1 MSRVRFTKMQ
11 GAGNDFVVL
20 DLLAGVSEPT
30 AAQALFIADRHFGIG
45 CDQILLIESA
55 SSAEAAFGYRIM
67 NADGSQ
73 AGQCGNGARCVAL
86 YLRERHGLADGAVL
100 DSPGGPVVVRFEGAD
115 RVELSLGKPR
125 FEPAEI
131 PFDAPQSAALYR
143 IEVNGAE
150 LEIAALSMGNP
161 HAVLLVDDVP
171 SAPVASLGP
180 ALEMHPRFAD
190 RCNVGFAQVL
200 YPDHIRLRVFERGVG
215 ETLACGSGA
224 CAAMVALRRRGLLGT
239 NVKVDLPGGRLE
251 VRWRGPGDP
260 VYLTGPARFV
270 FEGELS
276 L

>member
-1 MSRVRFTKMQ
+1 MSTLRFAKME

-20 DLLAGVSEPT
+20 DLLGGALEPDP
-30 AAQALFIADRHFGIG
+30 AIARRLSDRHFGIG
-45 CDQILLIESA
+45 CDQILLIEAANSPD
-55 SSAEAAFGYRIM
+55 AAFAYRIL
-67 NADGSQ
+67 NADGSV

-100 DSPGGPVVVRFEGAD
+100 DSPGGPVQVRFIGAE
-115 RVELSLGKPR
+115 RVELALGKPR

-131 PFDAPQSAALYR
+131 PFAAEQSAALYKLD
-143 IEVNGAE
+143 VDGQQ

-161 HAVLLVDDVP
+161 HAVLLVDEIA
-171 SAPVASLGP
+171 SAPVTSLGP
-180 ALEMHPRFAD
+180 AIENHARFAD

-200 YPDHIRLRVFERGVG
+200 EPSHIRLRVFERGVG

-224 CAAMVALRRRGLLGT
+224 CAAVVALRRRGLLAASVT
-239 NVKVDLPGGRLE
+239 VDLPGGRLE

-260 VYLTGPARFV
+260 VYLIGPARFV
-270 FEGELS
+270 FEGEYL